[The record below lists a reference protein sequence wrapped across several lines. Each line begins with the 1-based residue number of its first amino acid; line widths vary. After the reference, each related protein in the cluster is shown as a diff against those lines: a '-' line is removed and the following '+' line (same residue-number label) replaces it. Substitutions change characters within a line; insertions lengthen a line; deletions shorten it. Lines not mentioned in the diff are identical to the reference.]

1 MKKITAPQVVMG
13 VDIGEVS
20 MAIAILKR
28 ENKLPSTKCEVLGW
42 DVFSTKDAP
51 LVDKCIGKMAN
62 GSDCT
67 YKPQY
72 ETSKIGQFACKR
84 HSDNKVAR
92 KKTKFKKT
100 PLDVLALNVN
110 KALDK
115 FVDINK
121 MQLSQVTQVGIE
133 RQVSKNPTATTIS
146 HYVLFYFAQYFNNLQ
161 KSLHL
166 GEKVIPVQLI
176 SAKKKFTIFDDLNAP
191 PIAKKYKD
199 AKKQRK
205 YWSVQVGNYLIDNP
219 ENSKIIFTE
228 KQKDWYKRLGKRDDC
243 AEVIS
248 LSYTMLMNKGEN
260 INF

>member
-28 ENKLPSTKCEVLGW
+28 ENKLPTTKCEILSW

-62 GSDCT
+62 GSECT

-72 ETSKIGQFACKR
+72 KTSKIGQFACKR

-115 FVDINK
+115 FVNENK
-121 MQLSQVTQVGIE
+121 EQLSQVTQVGIE
-133 RQVSKNPTATTIS
+133 RQMKQNATAITIS
-146 HYVLFYFAQYFNNLQ
+146 HYVLFYFARYFRDLQ
-161 KSLHL
+161 LQV
-166 GEKVIPVQLI
+166 GEKMIPVQLI

-228 KQKDWYKRLGKRDDC
+228 KQKDWYKRLGKFDDAIESC
-243 AEVIS
+243 HIG
-248 LSYTMLMNKGEN
+248 YTMLMNKGEN